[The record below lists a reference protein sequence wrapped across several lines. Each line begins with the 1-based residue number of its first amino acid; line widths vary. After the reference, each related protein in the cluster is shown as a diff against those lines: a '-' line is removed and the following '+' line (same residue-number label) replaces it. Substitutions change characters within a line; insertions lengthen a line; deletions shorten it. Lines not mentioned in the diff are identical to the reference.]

1 MGANQIYKHLH
12 SKGNHKQMKRQLLAG
27 NMCKWC
33 DQQGLK
39 FQNMQMAHTTQNE
52 KNQTTQLKYRQK

>member
-1 MGANQIYKHLH
+1 MGANQIYQHLH

-39 FQNMQMAHTTQNE
+39 FQNMQIAHTTQNE
-52 KNQTTQLKYRQK
+52 KTKQPN